1 MRIISQEGLPEPVNV
16 PYDRVAVRLQ
26 KVLIEGGEMHRIIA
40 AEGFSTYVLGLYTNL
55 DEAETV
61 FERISSNGCAGMKA
75 YQLPSDHYT
84 ERPLPLVPS
93 R

>member
-26 KVLIEGGEMHRIIA
+26 KVLTEGDERHRIIA
-40 AEGFSTYVLGLYTNL
+40 IDGINTYLLGIYANF

-75 YQLPSDHYT
+75 YQLPGDHYT